1 MLKEFRDYFFSE
13 LEKKNHC
20 PKNKAQ
26 ILMDDLHLSR
36 SIAYKK
42 ITGAVPISLEE
53 VLILAK
59 KYDISIDA
67 ALSGQGDRVMLRYPL
82 LDIEDM
88 SPWKFMDQLLEML
101 TMLTASPGLH
111 IRYTTCEIPLF
122 NFLYYPEL
130 TALNLYFYSISV
142 WGFMGDERPG
152 QVWIDELLADEAF
165 QAKRQRIFDLLANT
179 PTEEYYQL
187 NMLDTTL
194 RQIQFLRETKQV
206 TETFACTVFQ
216 QLLDMT
222 GMLSRAASD
231 GRKQLSN
238 GQASARF
245 DLHHNDV
252 VFTNIK
258 FLATSTTGRTLFTT
272 FDSPNFIICAD
283 LRVMDHIE
291 TWFDHLKSKSIKIS
305 KEGEKHRQMFFSEIQ
320 RRISDAELVS

>member
-13 LEKKNHC
+13 LEKKNQS

-67 ALSGQGDRVMLRYPL
+67 ALSGQGDRVMLRYPS
-82 LDIEDM
+82 LDIEEM

-101 TMLTASPGLH
+101 TML
-111 IRYTTCEIPLF
+111 
-122 NFLYYPEL
+122 
-130 TALNLYFYSISV
+130 
-142 WGFMGDERPG
+142 
-152 QVWIDELLADEAF
+152 
-165 QAKRQRIFDLLANT
+165 
-179 PTEEYYQL
+179 
-187 NMLDTTL
+187 
-194 RQIQFLRETKQV
+194 
-206 TETFACTVFQ
+206 Q
-216 QLLDMT
+216 QLIDMT

-231 GRKQLSN
+231 GSKQLSD

-305 KEGEKHRQMFFSEIQ
+305 KEGEKHRQMFFNEIQ